1 MHSEGY
7 GTLSVCV
14 SLCMSAAILAY
25 RLQVSLQVRKH
36 EKNKNMKQ
44 LCSRDMLRKK
54 VKNHYEK

>member
-36 EKNKNMKQ
+36 EKKETTVFK
-44 LCSRDMLRKK
+44 RYAAKK
-54 VKNHYEK
+54 SEKSL